1 MDNNMKN
8 MKKNVQTL
16 AVSLGFGVLVM
27 GLSACGQKGD
37 LYLPTETVTKQL
49 ATQNENQDTT
59 QQHSNEQN
67 LTNQDL
73 TQTQDSTND
82 Y

>member
-1 MDNNMKN
+1 MKN

-37 LYLPTETVTKQL
+37 LYLPTETTTKQL
-49 ATQNENQDTT
+49 ATQNENQDAT

>member
-1 MDNNMKN
+1 MKN

>member
-1 MDNNMKN
+1 MKN

-16 AVSLGFGVLVM
+16 AVSLGFGVLM
-27 GLSACGQKGD
+27 AGLSACGQKGD
-37 LYLPTETVTKQL
+37 LYLPTETATKQL